1 MEAWE
6 DVCGVCLEK
15 SSPNCF
21 ALREPLNIIN
31 TTPNPRIRRTPAHVI
46 FSFGSRLDSSSQES
60 LSQNTVILHIKHSMS
75 HAPSL
80 LFPSH
85 LSTTSIST
93 CTLIRPSTR
102 RLLTSSSHGDTE
114 TRTTTITR
122 GVEKLQGRTGAG
134 SKQKWVQCS
143 LLKKRPKMHHK
154 CDVSFMA
161 VSAHRK
167 CDCGERSWNFVL
179 TKMRYKSATFRFV
192 VEKGQHFLK
201 SVFDIPRGGRQ

>member
-1 MEAWE
+1 MLFLQGDVAVADVSEAGRDAVEAWE

-102 RLLTSSSHGDTE
+102 RLLTSSSHGDYTC
-114 TRTTTITR
+114 
-122 GVEKLQGRTGAG
+122 AD
-134 SKQKWVQCS
+134 SS
-143 LLKKRPKMHHK
+143 N
-154 CDVSFMA
+154 VSFGPVA
-161 VSAHRK
+161 ETTSPTSCEPKNLIEGNSIESNRCSSTSQA
-167 CDCGERSWNFVL
+167 
-179 TKMRYKSATFRFV
+179 
-192 VEKGQHFLK
+192 
-201 SVFDIPRGGRQ
+201 